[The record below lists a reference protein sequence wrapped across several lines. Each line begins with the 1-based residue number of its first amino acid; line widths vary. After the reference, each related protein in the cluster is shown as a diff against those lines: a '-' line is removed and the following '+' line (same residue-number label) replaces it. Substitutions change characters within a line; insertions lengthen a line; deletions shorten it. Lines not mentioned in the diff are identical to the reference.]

1 MAEELITE
9 HRGPAVI
16 LTINR
21 PERRNAMTADV
32 IRALTAAVTAID
44 VARTRLVVLTGTPPA
59 FCAGGDLRFGMSVAS
74 EGGAAATELVYKSG
88 HASIRALHDCPVP
101 VLAAVNGPALGGGL
115 DLALACDLR
124 IATPEARFASSWV
137 RMGLVPATGGAHA
150 LPRIVGAGRAAEM
163 LLLGRAIGAD
173 VALAWGLVSEIVEAP
188 GLPGRIDAIA
198 AEVAA
203 LPEAAVRLTKAT
215 FRRELDDGL
224 DAELDILA
232 GQQGEL
238 LTSEEFRAR
247 AARFARPPGPS
258 S

>member
-1 MAEELITE
+1 MADELIAE
-9 HRGPAVI
+9 RRGPALI

-32 IRALTAAVTAID
+32 IRALTAAVTAVD
-44 VARTRLVVLTGTPPA
+44 GARNPARGPHRDAAGILRRRRPA
-59 FCAGGDLRFGMSVAS
+59 FRDERGTR
-74 EGGAAATELVYKSG
+74 GGAAATELVYKSG

-150 LPRIVGAGRAAEM
+150 LPRIVGAGRAAEL
-163 LLLGRAIGAD
+163 LLLGRTIGAD
-173 VALAWGLVSEIVEAP
+173 VALAWGLVSEVVEAP
-188 GLPGRIDAIA
+188 ELASRIDAIA

-224 DAELDILA
+224 YAELDILA
-232 GQQGEL
+232 AQQGEL

-247 AARFARPPGPS
+247 AARFAKPASPS

>member
-1 MAEELITE
+1 
-9 HRGPAVI
+9 
-16 LTINR
+16 
-21 PERRNAMTADV
+21 
-32 IRALTAAVTAID
+32 
-44 VARTRLVVLTGTPPA
+44 
-59 FCAGGDLRFGMSVAS
+59 MSVAR

-150 LPRIVGAGRAAEM
+150 LPRIVGAGRAAEL
-163 LLLGRAIGAD
+163 LLLGRTIGAD
-173 VALAWGLVSEIVEAP
+173 VALAWGLVSEVVEAP
-188 GLPGRIDAIA
+188 ELANRIDAIA

-232 GQQGEL
+232 AQQGEL

-247 AARFARPPGPS
+247 AARFAKPASPS